1 MAGRAGEIE
10 DVQAQTAPHTS
21 LHQSQQELEQ
31 SIRVAAQ
38 QLMELL
44 NDTTAGTDFEGTNS
58 QVLTNGIYV
67 VGTASYS
74 LETAEED
81 DGSIGV
87 DKGVERIHVVSP
99 FLPSLPHDLTWAIF
113 CSESEERK
121 DGDSEQARVPSGN
134 SSSSS
139 SKAQYMFYK
148 SQAVVAGGTFNIVQS
163 TCDAHCGFG
172 EIAERLSAEI
182 SAFKSTGEEMHKKE
196 LEIII
201 TLRRDILWMKWVGGT
216 IVLFV

>member
-1 MAGRAGEIE
+1 MAGREGDIE

-21 LHQSQQELEQ
+21 LHQSQLQLEQ
-31 SIRVAAQ
+31 SARVAAQ

-44 NDTTAGTDFEGTNS
+44 NNTTPETDFEGTNS
-58 QVLTNGIYV
+58 QQRKMM
-67 VGTASYS
+67 AA
-74 LETAEED
+74 LELIKALRGYT
-81 DGSIGV
+81 
-87 DKGVERIHVVSP
+87 
-99 FLPSLPHDLTWAIF
+99 
-113 CSESEERK
+113 SESEERK

-182 SAFKSTGEEMHKKE
+182 SAFKSTGEEMRKKE